1 MSFVAQAAPAGFDRA
16 GIDHPPPG
24 VLGWRITRMS
34 SPNPMALAEMDDADV
49 IREAA
54 RGEIKALAALYD
66 RYAGLLL
73 SMANRMLGDK
83 TVAEDLVQD
92 VFMEV
97 WRRAHAF
104 DASRGSVRTWLL
116 VRLRSR
122 ALDRLRSAQV
132 RREVTVDDVGP
143 REAAPTHEDPELSP
157 DRALVREA
165 ILQLPEDQRLVIEL
179 SYFQGLSSSEIAE
192 HMGSP
197 IGTVKSRTAAAL
209 GKLRAAMSVAESS
222 RSRGETQARS
232 GGLQ

>member
-1 MSFVAQAAPAGFDRA
+1 
-16 GIDHPPPG
+16 
-24 VLGWRITRMS
+24 MS
-34 SPNPMALAEMDDADV
+34 SPSPALAEMDDLTV

-54 RGEIKALAALYD
+54 CGEIKALAALYD

-73 SMANRMLGDK
+73 AMANRMLGDK

-104 DASRGSVRTWLL
+104 DPSRGTVRTWLL

-122 ALDRLRSAQV
+122 ALDRLRSAQY
-132 RREVTVDDVGP
+132 RREVMVDDVAP
-143 REAAPTHEDPELSP
+143 REAGPLSEDPELSP
-157 DRALVREA
+157 DRALVRQA
-165 ILQLPEDQRLVIEL
+165 ISQLPEDQRLVIEL

-209 GKLRAAMSVAESS
+209 GKLRAAMSA
-222 RSRGETQARS
+222 TQPERARS
-232 GGLQ
+232 QSHDGGLQ

>member
-1 MSFVAQAAPAGFDRA
+1 MSPA
-16 GIDHPPPG
+16 
-24 VLGWRITRMS
+24 
-34 SPNPMALAEMDDADV
+34 SPTLAELDDLAV

-73 SMANRMLGDK
+73 AMAHRMLGDK

-104 DASRGSVRTWLL
+104 DPSRGTVRTWLL

-122 ALDRLRSAQV
+122 ALDRLRSATH
-132 RREVTVDDVGP
+132 RREVMVDDVAP
-143 REAAPTHEDPELSP
+143 REAAPTAEDPELSP
-157 DRALVREA
+157 DRAMVRQV
-165 ILQLPEDQRLVIEL
+165 IQQLPEDQRLVIEL

-192 HMGSP
+192 QMGSP

-209 GKLRAAMSVAESS
+209 AKLRAAMSAAQ
-222 RSRGETQARS
+222 RGQARS
-232 GGLQ
+232 SSLGGGLQ

>member
-1 MSFVAQAAPAGFDRA
+1 MFVANAACAGFPHA
-16 GIDHPPPG
+16 GIDQPPPG
-24 VLGWRITRMS
+24 ILGWRITRMS
-34 SPNPMALAEMDDADV
+34 ALPPIVVHAELDDADV

-104 DASRGSVRTWLL
+104 DPTRGSVRTWLL

-122 ALDRLRSAQV
+122 ALDRLRSAKA
-132 RREVTVDDVGP
+132 RREVMVEDVGP
-143 REAAPTHEDPELSP
+143 REAAPTSEDPELSP
-157 DRALVREA
+157 DRALVRRA
-165 ILQLPEDQRLVIEL
+165 IEQLPEDQRLVIEL

-197 IGTVKSRTAAAL
+197 VGTVKSRTAAAL
-209 GKLRAAMSVAESS
+209 GKLRAAMSESHA
-222 RSRGETQARS
+222 RG

>member
-1 MSFVAQAAPAGFDRA
+1 MYVADAAVVGAPRA
-16 GIDHPPPG
+16 RIDHAPPH
-24 VLGWRITRMS
+24 VLGWRTTRMS
-34 SPNPMALAEMDDADV
+34 SPSPTLAEMDDLDV

-73 SMANRMLGDK
+73 TMAHRMLGDE

-92 VFMEV
+92 VFMEA

-104 DASRGSVRTWLL
+104 DPSRGSVRTWLL

-122 ALDRLRSAQV
+122 ALDRLRSAQH
-132 RREVTVDDVGP
+132 RREVMVEEP
-143 REAAPTHEDPELSP
+143 REVMASTEDPELSP
-157 DRALVREA
+157 DRALVRQA
-165 ILQLPEDQRLVIEL
+165 LMQLPEDQRLVIEL
-179 SYFQGLSSSEIAE
+179 SYFQGFSSSEIAE

-209 GKLRAAMSVAESS
+209 GKLRAAMSAA
-222 RSRGETQARS
+222 QAQGHAHG

>member
-1 MSFVAQAAPAGFDRA
+1 MYVAHAAVAGAPRA
-16 GIDHPPPG
+16 GIDRAPPF
-24 VLGWRITRMS
+24 VLGWRNTRMS
-34 SPNPMALAEMDDADV
+34 SPSPTLAEMDDLTV

-92 VFMEV
+92 VFMEA

-104 DASRGSVRTWLL
+104 DPSRGSVRTWLL

-122 ALDRLRSAQV
+122 ALDRLRSAKA
-132 RREVTVDDVGP
+132 RREVMVEEP
-143 REAAPTHEDPELSP
+143 REAVLTTEDPELSP
-157 DRALVREA
+157 DRALVRQA
-165 ILQLPEDQRLVIEL
+165 ILQLPADQRLVIEL
-179 SYFQGLSSSEIAE
+179 SYFHGLSSSEIAE
-192 HMGSP
+192 QMGSP

-209 GKLRAAMSVAESS
+209 GKLRAAMSTAQTHGHSQGQS
-222 RSRGETQARS
+222 HG

>member
-1 MSFVAQAAPAGFDRA
+1 
-16 GIDHPPPG
+16 
-24 VLGWRITRMS
+24 MS
-34 SPNPMALAEMDDADV
+34 SPSLTLAEMDDLTV
-49 IREAA
+49 ICEAA

-73 SMANRMLGDK
+73 AMANRMLGDK

-104 DASRGSVRTWLL
+104 DPSRGTVRTWLL

-122 ALDRLRSAQV
+122 ALDRLRSAQH
-132 RREVTVDDVGP
+132 RREVMVEDVAP
-143 REAAPTHEDPELSP
+143 REAAPVPEDPELSP
-157 DRALVREA
+157 DRALVRQA
-165 ILQLPEDQRLVIEL
+165 IQQLPDDQRLVIEL
-179 SYFQGLSSSEIAE
+179 SYFHGLSSSEIAE

-209 GKLRAAMSVAESS
+209 GKLRAAMSVAGPQRASS
-222 RSRGETQARS
+222 QSHD

>member
-1 MSFVAQAAPAGFDRA
+1 MSPA
-16 GIDHPPPG
+16 
-24 VLGWRITRMS
+24 
-34 SPNPMALAEMDDADV
+34 SPTLAELDDLAV

-73 SMANRMLGDK
+73 AMAHRILGDV

-104 DASRGSVRTWLL
+104 DPSRGTVRTWLL

-122 ALDRLRSAQV
+122 ALDRLRSATH
-132 RREVTVDDVGP
+132 RREVTVDDVAP
-143 REAAPTHEDPELSP
+143 REAAPTAEDPELSP
-157 DRALVREA
+157 DRAMVRQV
-165 ILQLPEDQRLVIEL
+165 IQQLPEDQRLVIEL

-192 HMGSP
+192 QMGSP

-209 GKLRAAMSVAESS
+209 AKLRAAMSAAH
-222 RSRGETQARS
+222 GGQARS
-232 GGLQ
+232 SSLGGGLQ

>member
-1 MSFVAQAAPAGFDRA
+1 M
-16 GIDHPPPG
+16 
-24 VLGWRITRMS
+24 M
-34 SPNPMALAEMDDADV
+34 LAEMEDADV
-49 IREAA
+49 IREVA

-73 SMANRMLGDK
+73 SMANRMLGEK

-97 WRRAHAF
+97 WRRAHGF
-104 DASRGSVRTWLL
+104 DPSRGSVRTWLL

-122 ALDRLRSAQV
+122 ALDRLRSAQY
-132 RREVTVDDVGP
+132 RREVSVDDVGP
-143 REAAPTHEDPELSP
+143 REAASTHEDPELSP

-165 ILQLPEDQRLVIEL
+165 IQQLPEDQRVVIEL

-209 GKLRAAMSVAESS
+209 GKLRAAMSAAGPARES
-222 RSRGETQARS
+222 QARN
-232 GGLQ
+232 GGMQ

>member
-1 MSFVAQAAPAGFDRA
+1 MSPA
-16 GIDHPPPG
+16 
-24 VLGWRITRMS
+24 
-34 SPNPMALAEMDDADV
+34 SPTLAELDDLAV

-73 SMANRMLGDK
+73 AMAHRILGDK

-104 DASRGSVRTWLL
+104 DPSRGTVRTWLL

-122 ALDRLRSAQV
+122 ALDRLRSATH
-132 RREVTVDDVGP
+132 RREVMVDDVAP
-143 REAAPTHEDPELSP
+143 REAAPTAEDPELSP
-157 DRALVREA
+157 DRAMVRQV
-165 ILQLPEDQRLVIEL
+165 IQQLPEDQRLVIEL

-192 HMGSP
+192 QMGSP

-209 GKLRAAMSVAESS
+209 AKLRAAMSTAQA
-222 RSRGETQARS
+222 GQARS
-232 GGLQ
+232 SSLGGGLQ

>member
-1 MSFVAQAAPAGFDRA
+1 MHVDHAADAGAPRA
-16 GIDHPPPG
+16 GIDRPTPP
-24 VLGWRITRMS
+24 VLGWRITRMT
-34 SPNPMALAEMDDADV
+34 SPSPALAEMDDLTV

-73 SMANRMLGDK
+73 AMAHRMLGDE

-104 DASRGSVRTWLL
+104 DPSRGTVRTWLL

-122 ALDRLRSAQV
+122 ALDRLRSAQH
-132 RREVTVDDVGP
+132 RREVMVEEP
-143 REAAPTHEDPELSP
+143 REVAPVGLEDPELSP
-157 DRALVREA
+157 DRALVRQA
-165 ILQLPEDQRLVIEL
+165 MLQLPEDQRVVIEL
-179 SYFQGLSSSEIAE
+179 SYFHGMSSSEIAE
-192 HMGSP
+192 LMGSP

-209 GKLRAAMSVAESS
+209 GKLRAAMSAAQPE
-222 RSRGETQARS
+222 RARTQS
-232 GGLQ
+232 HDGGLQ